1 MSVLTPTKIAEDF
14 IKTMNP
20 TNWDGAGDKPDD
32 FNILIKTYD
41 TKNPDMQLD
50 VSFDYDTEDEEWCHY
65 CELRDK
71 ESGDLIVPVHGYGVD
86 SIFNLRDTIEDIVSH
101 I

>member
-1 MSVLTPTKIAEDF
+1 MSMLSPTEIAEDF

-20 TNWDGAGDKPDD
+20 TNWNGVGEKPDE

-50 VSFDYDTEDEEWCHY
+50 VSFDYDTEDKEWCHY

-71 ESGDLIVPVHGYGVD
+71 ESGDLITPMHGYGVD
-86 SIFNLRDTIEDIVSH
+86 SVFNLRDTIDDIISYV
-101 I
+101 